1 MPSHSKPCVRTP
13 LPGPRAR
20 QLLERDANVVSPSY
34 TRAYPL
40 VAARG
45 KDVWIEDVDGNV
57 FLDFAAGI
65 AVCATG
71 HCHPEVVGVICEQA
85 ETLIHLSGTDFYY
98 APQIEL
104 AEKLVAIAPGNFPKK
119 VFFTNSG
126 AEAVE
131 AAIKLSRFATHR
143 PHLIAFYGGFHGRTM
158 GALTL
163 TASKPV
169 QHRGFLPLLPE
180 VSHVTFPTEDCEPTW
195 KQLAELFHRKIDP
208 REVAAIV
215 VEPIQGEG
223 GYLVPPPEFL
233 RGLKDICEKHA
244 ILLVA
249 DEIQSGMGRTGR
261 MFAIEHFGVQPD
273 ILCVAKGIASGLPLG
288 AIIARAELMSWPPGA
303 HASTFGGNPV
313 ACRAALATIRLLES
327 SLIANAARM
336 GEILLQGMDDLAKK
350 YPFLG
355 HVRGKGLMAA
365 MDVFT
370 DETRSKLSPARRQE
384 ILKLCFEGG
393 LLLLGC
399 GDAGI
404 RFCPP
409 LTVGPDHVSIALDL
423 LGQACE
429 NTEGEIT

>member
-1 MPSHSKPCVRTP
+1 MRFYSKPVVFTP
-13 LPGPRAR
+13 LPGPQAR
-20 QLLERDANVVSPSY
+20 ELLARDTQVVSPSY

-45 KDVWIEDVDGNV
+45 YDVWVEDVDGNV
-57 FLDFAAGI
+57 FLDMTAGI
-65 AVCATG
+65 AVCASG
-71 HCHPEVVGVICEQA
+71 HCHPEVVKAIRKQA
-85 ETLIHLSGTDFYY
+85 GKLIHLSGTDFYY
-98 APQIEL
+98 EPQIEL
-104 AEKLVAIAPGNFPKK
+104 AEKLVEISPGHFKKK

-180 VSHVTFPTEDCEPTW
+180 VSHVTFPLEDMEPTW
-195 KQLAELFHRKIDP
+195 RQLTELFQRKIDP
-208 REVAAIV
+208 KEVAAIV

-223 GYLVPPPEFL
+223 GYNVPPPDFF
-233 RGLKDICEKHA
+233 RRLKALCEEQG
-244 ILLVA
+244 ILFVA

-261 MFAIEHFGVQPD
+261 MFAIEHFGVDPD

-288 AIIARAELMSWPPGA
+288 AMISRAELMNWPPGA

-313 ACRAALATIRLLES
+313 ACKAAIATIRLLES
-327 SLIANAARM
+327 SLVSNAARKGQTLLNELLRL
-336 GEILLQGMDDLAKK
+336 GER
-350 YPFLG
+350 YPFVG
-355 HVRGKGLMAA
+355 NARGKGLMLAV
-365 MDVFT
+365 DIFT
-370 DETRSKLSPARRQE
+370 DSSRAKQSPQRRDE
-384 ILKLCFEGG
+384 ILGRCFEQG

-399 GDAGI
+399 GEAGI
-404 RFCPP
+404 RFCPA
-409 LTVGPDHVSIALDL
+409 LTLSARHIKLAIGVLSAS
-423 LGQACE
+423 CE
-429 NTEGEIT
+429 KK